1 NNHNPSRIDSTDEAY
16 LVKLLR
22 NSSADYAG
30 VKGGDIDSKPSL
42 EGFGSTEVSVGPYC
56 TVGSSVK
63 VGNGCE
69 LYPSSHIFGNTELG
83 ESCVLMT
90 LIFAMC
96 QFLSAS
102 GAVVVGD
109 ELPGYTVIGGNNI
122 IGHHAVVGVK
132 CQHLKYKVYHGDDCF
147 FCCSIHRSSTSS
159 ETALGFICF
168 IGDNNL
174 IMVSCHIAHDCKIG
188 DHNIFANNTLLNGH
202 VIVQDYTHTAGA
214 TVIHQFCHIG
224 PYAFI
229 GGGSVISQDVPKY
242 MMVTGERAKLRGL
255 ILEGLRRNG
264 FTMSEEHNQELCR
277 VPAVGVR
284 YASSDCGSILEF
296 HRLET

>member
-1 NNHNPSRIDSTDEAY
+1 MAQPTCYVLTSQDTDINHVVNNPMNLA
-16 LVKLLR
+16 LLLKQAFQDVPMR
-22 NSSADYAG
+22 PHECPPYQLWRCWITLSVVHAIVSIYYPLYTFHRSARFIG
-30 VKGGDIDSKPSL
+30 LFTTWLMSVSWL
-42 EGFGSTEVSVGPYC
+42 EVSVGPYC

-90 LIFAMC
+90 
-96 QFLSAS
+96 

-132 CQHLKYKVYHGDDCF
+132 CQHLKYKHGDDCF

-202 VIVQDYTHTAGA
+202 VIVQ
-214 TVIHQFCHIG
+214 V
-224 PYAFI
+224 
-229 GGGSVISQDVPKY
+229 
-242 MMVTGERAKLRGL
+242 
-255 ILEGLRRNG
+255 
-264 FTMSEEHNQELCR
+264 
-277 VPAVGVR
+277 
-284 YASSDCGSILEF
+284 
-296 HRLET
+296 

>member
-1 NNHNPSRIDSTDEAY
+1 G
-16 LVKLLR
+16 V
-22 NSSADYAG
+22 SA
-30 VKGGDIDSKPSL
+30 
-42 EGFGSTEVSVGPYC
+42 GPYC

-132 CQHLKYKVYHGDDCF
+132 CQHLKYKVY
-147 FCCSIHRSSTSS
+147 
-159 ETALGFICF
+159 
-168 IGDNNL
+168 
-174 IMVSCHIAHDCKIG
+174 
-188 DHNIFANNTLLNGH
+188 
-202 VIVQDYTHTAGA
+202 DYTHTAGA

-229 GGGSVISQDVPKY
+229 GGGSVISQDVPKD

-264 FTMSEEHNQELCR
+264 FTMSEKKSLR
-277 VPAVGVR
+277 AAYR
-284 YASSDCGSILEF
+284 KIFMST
-296 HRLET
+296 ETVLKS